1 MADAVTDLVTVEI
14 NCPDKAVATAIAE
27 ALVARRLAAAANVH
41 PEIDSLYHW
50 QGAVVRRREVPLVLK
65 TRAALAAAVADAVRA
80 LHPYET
86 PSILTRPAAAPPGYA
101 AWVAA
106 ETAEPGAAG

>member
-1 MADAVTDLVTVEI
+1 MDDVVTVEI
-14 NCPDKAVATAIAE
+14 NCPDRATATAIAE

-41 PEIDSLYHW
+41 RPIRSLYW
-50 QGAVVRRREVPLVLK
+50 WKGDIVRRVEVPLVLK
-65 TRAALAAAVADAVRA
+65 TRAALAPALSEAARA

-86 PSILTRPAAAPPGYA
+86 PSILVRPAGADAGYA

-106 ETAEPGAAG
+106 ETAVPA